1 MKDIINII
9 FLLLILLT
17 SASIIVF
24 FLSNL
29 RYMDKIKESYSC
41 VALKET
47 TMIVIDKYY
56 TKDSNKTKKDNS
68 KDNKKSKNNLN
79 DEIYCIIFQ
88 EVGNPENKT
97 TENVTKE
104 EFKRIYLGDRK
115 STYTSIYKNKD
126 IFFEVIEE
134 YNWNN
139 INDYHKEMDRYN
151 ECPDYKKDYF
161 EKNKDI
167 FLKKCEES
175 IVNKNK
181 EIKSKYIKM
190 IIVLIISILLFIVTK

>member
-24 FLSNL
+24 FISNL

-47 TMIVIDKYY
+47 TMIVIDKYC

-79 DEIYCIIFQ
+79 DEIYCIVFQ

-181 EIKSKYIKM
+181 EIKSKYIQM
-190 IIVLIISILLFIVTK
+190 IIMLIISILLFIVTK